1 MAHISA
7 PKKGGKRNA
16 AAPIELYSHQ
26 RVRPFLLFNHNNN
39 SNKNIKETSK
49 QLTAGGDFTGGGP
62 SFFPSQSCVED
73 AEFQQQPHG
82 SCVRAHPCVP
92 SLYSLFFSFLL
103 LLVVAAAVAPAQPLL
118 FWRFGIRNTAGRNR
132 PNGGGR
138 RNRKTNSRPTSTLR
152 GKTSEN
158 ESNRLGRRRVSKI
171 FKYSNELVGPKW
183 RDISNFV

>member
-73 AEFQQQPHG
+73 AEFQQQQPHG

-92 SLYSLFFSFLL
+92 SLYSLFSLFPS
-103 LLVVAAAVAPAQPLL
+103 AAAGCSCCCSRSASPLL
-118 FWRFGIRNTAGRNR
+118 TFWHQEH
-132 PNGGGR
+132 GG
-138 RNRKTNSRPTSTLR
+138 TQPA
-152 GKTSEN
+152 E
-158 ESNRLGRRRVSKI
+158 RRRK
-171 FKYSNELVGPKW
+171 KK
-183 RDISNFV
+183 

>member
-92 SLYSLFFSFLL
+92 SLYSLFSLSFCCWL
-103 LLVVAAAVAPAQPLL
+103 
-118 FWRFGIRNTAGRNR
+118 
-132 PNGGGR
+132 
-138 RNRKTNSRPTSTLR
+138 
-152 GKTSEN
+152 
-158 ESNRLGRRRVSKI
+158 
-171 FKYSNELVGPKW
+171 
-183 RDISNFV
+183 